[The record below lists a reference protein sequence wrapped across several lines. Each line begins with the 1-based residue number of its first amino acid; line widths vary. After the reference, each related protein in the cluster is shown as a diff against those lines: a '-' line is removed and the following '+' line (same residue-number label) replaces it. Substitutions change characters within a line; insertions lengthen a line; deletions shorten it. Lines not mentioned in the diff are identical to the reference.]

1 MEKIN
6 KWSLRSIDNILGTIF
21 CVSKAISMALL
32 RGPKLYIQNCW
43 YNNLPLAQ
51 EVKYKFILYIS
62 SLSVN
67 KNIIFVLN
75 KNYSKC
81 IKWVNFGTFSKNNIL
96 KLTMWSLNA
105 SLANYFLYS
114 INWLILASCN
124 LFVSKKIKQIM
135 LIFNKMW
142 PKKKKN

>member
-1 MEKIN
+1 M
-6 KWSLRSIDNILGTIF
+6 
-21 CVSKAISMALL
+21 
-32 RGPKLYIQNCW
+32 
-43 YNNLPLAQ
+43 PLAQ

-142 PKKKKN
+142 PKKKTKNKKLKAIECDTSHKGHIFVKEIPSRLHNNSKL